1 MCMSISTTTGRVYR
15 PRDCEHLILFL
26 KDLNLPKPDKW
37 GTSQLIAFL
46 QQVMNVAITL
56 TQLGISLVFLAH
68 QVLTYNGFYD
78 NSLEWVGLEGIQL
91 VASINPSGSL
101 GRHQLSTRFTSIVR
115 LCCMEY
121 SSSDQLQVVY
131 GTYLQPVVHGSL
143 SAHPVWRSTGRLHSL
158 AGSMMRVYEQ
168 VCVTSCCTVN
178 VILKHVHVLI
188 F

>member
-1 MCMSISTTTGRVYR
+1 M
-15 PRDCEHLILFL
+15 
-26 KDLNLPKPDKW
+26 
-37 GTSQLIAFL
+37 
-46 QQVMNVAITL
+46 
-56 TQLGISLVFLAH
+56 
-68 QVLTYNGFYD
+68 LTYNGFYD

-131 GTYLQPVVHGSL
+131 GTYLQPVVHASL

-158 AGSMMRVYEQ
+158 AGSMMRVFEQ
-168 VCVTSCCTVN
+168 VCITCALSCCEVT
-178 VILKHVHVLI
+178 LAFAGPEELLSRWPLPLSVHSSWSHSVGGGAI
-188 F
+188 TISPRHWGWHTS